1 MQLRAGNDYDAS
13 FICLQ
18 DAMRYTYSTGGTM
31 SDAYDLVILGSG
43 STAFAAALRAQ
54 SLGARVLMIEK
65 SIPGG
70 TCINWGCVPSKTL
83 IHDALFRH
91 TARMGEARGIGAGSG
106 RVDFERL
113 TSHKDH
119 VVQYLRQARYLDVL
133 QKIHNLDLMK
143 GTAHFAAPGSVKV
156 GEDIICAPR
165 YLIATGGSPRVIDFP
180 GLEKIPYLTSRT
192 ALLLKRFPESLIVV
206 GGGVI
211 AMELGQM
218 FLRLGTRVTVL
229 EHGPR
234 ILPRIEPEVSVAV
247 RGILTAEGM
256 EILTGVSI
264 CSFDRQEDRITVSAN
279 RGGERIELDAERVL
293 LATGTTPASSGI
305 GLDRAGVAIDSRGFV
320 QVDSRMRTTAPG
332 IWAAG
337 DVTGGMMIATVGA
350 REGVIAVDDMF
361 REGCGCEMEYLTV
374 PMAVFT
380 DPEIGLVGHTEASA
394 REAGIETM
402 TSLLPVSAIPKAH
415 ITGNTAGVIKMI
427 ADAATGRLLGVQ
439 LACDR
444 GADIINE
451 AALAIRCRLTVDD
464 LAGTLHVYPSMAEG
478 LRLCAQNFRKD
489 VGRLSCCAE

>member
-1 MQLRAGNDYDAS
+1 
-13 FICLQ
+13 
-18 DAMRYTYSTGGTM
+18 M
-31 SDAYDLVILGSG
+31 SDEYDLIILGSG

-54 SLGARVLMIEK
+54 TLGARVLMIEK

-91 TARMGEARGIGAGSG
+91 STRMGEARGIGAGSG
-106 RVDFERL
+106 RIDFDLL
-113 TSHKDH
+113 TDHKEQ
-119 VVQYLRQARYLDVL
+119 VVQHLRQTHYLDVL
-133 QKIHNLDLMK
+133 QKVPNIALMR
-143 GTAHFAAPGSVKV
+143 GTARFAAPDAVKV
-156 GEDIICAPR
+156 GEETIHSR
-165 YLIATGGSPRVIDFP
+165 RFLIATGGSPRIIDFP

-211 AMELGQM
+211 AVELGQM

-229 EHGPR
+229 EHGSS
-234 ILPRIEPEVSVAV
+234 ILPQIEPEVSEAV
-247 RGILTAEGM
+247 RRILTGEGM
-256 EILTGVSI
+256 EILTEISI
-264 CSFDRQEDRITVSAN
+264 CSFTRREHGVTVLAD
-279 RGGERIELDAERVL
+279 RGGEGIELTAERVL

-305 GLDRAGVAIDSRGFV
+305 GLDRAGVATDNRGFV
-320 QVDSRMRTTAPG
+320 QVDSRMRTTAAG

-394 REAGIETM
+394 REAGIDTM
-402 TSLLPVSAIPKAH
+402 ISLLPGSAIPKAH
-415 ITGNTAGVIKMI
+415 ITGNTAGVIKMV

-444 GADIINE
+444 GADVINE

-464 LAGTLHVYPSMAEG
+464 LAGALHVYPSMAEG

-489 VGRLSCCAE
+489 VSRLSCCAE